1 MNHAR
6 TYLSFITLLNHKL
19 KLKIMSNPTN
29 PSQGSFF
36 GSFYMVLSS
45 LAFALMLVFIKLS
58 GQKFGM
64 NTYELTFW
72 RVSFALVLLGGFSWL
87 KGRSF
92 RTNYPKE
99 HFWRSLA
106 GSIALLMNFYVV
118 LHLPL
123 ATASTLQNT
132 SAIFL
137 GLLSII
143 ILKQKPSLM
152 AWLSLILGFIGV
164 VILLKPTTGGDTF
177 AMLIGLAS
185 GAISGYAYLQVREL
199 SLLGEPAWRI
209 VFYFSLL
216 STLTSGVL
224 AWYFGFTPVTLASLP
239 YIAGIGVTALAGQL
253 LMTYAYQVGQKF
265 VVAVL
270 NYLGVVF
277 AMIFGVMWFG
287 ERLDTWALLGIVIIM
302 ASGIISAKK

>member
-1 MNHAR
+1 MPI
-6 TYLSFITLLNHKL
+6 S
-19 KLKIMSNPTN
+19 PTN
-29 PSQGSFF
+29 PNQGSFF
-36 GSFYMVLSS
+36 GSFYMA
-45 LAFALMLVFIKLS
+45 LACLCFALMLVSIKMA
-58 GQKFGM
+58 GQKFAM
-64 NTYELTFW
+64 HTYELTFW
-72 RVSFALVLLGGFSWL
+72 RVLSSLVILGGLSWV
-87 KGRSF
+87 KGQDF
-92 RTNYPKE
+92 RTAYPKE

-106 GSIALLMNFYVV
+106 GLVALLMNFYVV

-143 ILKQKPSLM
+143 ILKQKPSVIS
-152 AWLSLILGFIGV
+152 WISLILGFLGV
-164 VILLKPTTGGDTF
+164 VILLKPSQGGDIF
-177 AMLIGLAS
+177 AMFIGLTS

-216 STLTSGVL
+216 SAIISGIL
-224 AWYFGFTPVTLASLP
+224 AAFFGFTPISWANLP
-239 YIAGIGVTALAGQL
+239 YIIAIGVTALGGQL

-270 NYLGVVF
+270 GYLGVVF
-277 AMIFGVMWFG
+277 SVIFGAVLFG
-287 ERLDTWALLGIVIIM
+287 ERLDWLSLLGIAIIVI
-302 ASGIISAKK
+302 SGMIGTKK

>member
-6 TYLSFITLLNHKL
+6 TYLSFITLLNHNL
-19 KLKIMSNPTN
+19 KLKTMSNPTN
-29 PSQGSFF
+29 PNQGSFF
-36 GSFYMVLSS
+36 GSFYMVLAS

-143 ILKQKPSLM
+143 ILRQKPSLM

-164 VILLKPTTGGDTF
+164 AILLKPTTGGDTF

-239 YIAGIGVTALAGQL
+239 CIAGIGVTALAGQL

>member
-1 MNHAR
+1 
-6 TYLSFITLLNHKL
+6 
-19 KLKIMSNPTN
+19 
-29 PSQGSFF
+29 
-36 GSFYMVLSS
+36 MVLAC
-45 LAFALMLVFIKLS
+45 LCFALMLVFIKLS

-64 NTYELTFW
+64 HTYEITFW
-72 RVSFALVLLGGFSWL
+72 RVFFALIVLGGSSWL
-87 KGRSF
+87 KGRDF
-92 RTNYPKE
+92 RTAYPKE

-106 GSIALLMNFYVV
+106 GSVALLMNFYVV

-143 ILKQKPSLM
+143 ILKQKPTAIS
-152 AWLSLILGFIGV
+152 WVSLILGFIGV
-164 VILLKPTTGGDTF
+164 IILLKPSAEGDAF
-177 AMLIGLAS
+177 AMMLGLLS

-216 STLTSGVL
+216 STLIAGAL
-224 AWYFGFTPVTLASLP
+224 ALFFNFTPITPEILP
-239 YIAGIGVTALAGQL
+239 YIIGIGLTALGGQL

-265 VVAVL
+265 VVATL
-270 NYLGVVF
+270 SYLGVVF
-277 AMIFGVMWFG
+277 AILFGAVIFG
-287 ERLDTWALLGIVIIM
+287 ERLAYLSLLGIGVIV
-302 ASGIISAKK
+302 ASGILSGKK

>member
-1 MNHAR
+1 
-6 TYLSFITLLNHKL
+6 
-19 KLKIMSNPTN
+19 MSNPTN
-29 PSQGSFF
+29 PIQGSFF
-36 GSFYMVLSS
+36 GSFYMVLAS

-64 NTYELTFW
+64 NTYEITFW

-164 VILLKPTTGGDTF
+164 VILLKPATGGDTF

-216 STLTSGVL
+216 STIIAGLL
-224 AWYFGFTPVTLASLP
+224 ALYFGFSPATLANLP
-239 YIAGIGVTALAGQL
+239 YIIGIGVTALAGQL

-265 VVAVL
+265 VVATL
-270 NYLGVVF
+270 SYMTVVF
-277 AMIFGVMWFG
+277 ALLFGVWLFG
-287 ERLDTWALLGIVIIM
+287 ERLDWVSLLGIGVIV
-302 ASGIISAKK
+302 ASGMLSGKR

>member
-19 KLKIMSNPTN
+19 KIMSNPTN
-29 PSQGSFF
+29 PNQGSFF
-36 GSFYMVLSS
+36 GSFYMVLAS

-143 ILKQKPSLM
+143 ILRQKPSLM

-164 VILLKPTTGGDTF
+164 AILLKPTTGGDTF

-239 YIAGIGVTALAGQL
+239 CIAGIGVTALAGQL

>member
-1 MNHAR
+1 
-6 TYLSFITLLNHKL
+6 
-19 KLKIMSNPTN
+19 MSNPTN
-29 PSQGSFF
+29 PIQGSFF
-36 GSFYMVLSS
+36 GSFYMVLAS

-64 NTYELTFW
+64 NTYEITFW

-164 VILLKPTTGGDTF
+164 VILLKPATGGDTF

-216 STLTSGVL
+216 STIIAGLL
-224 AWYFGFTPVTLASLP
+224 ALYFGFSPVTLANLP
-239 YIAGIGVTALAGQL
+239 YIIGIGVTALAGQL

-265 VVAVL
+265 VVATL
-270 NYLGVVF
+270 SYMTVVF
-277 AMIFGVMWFG
+277 ALLFGVWLFG
-287 ERLDTWALLGIVIIM
+287 ERLDWLSLLGIGVIVATGIL
-302 ASGIISAKK
+302 SGKR

>member
-29 PSQGSFF
+29 PNQGSFF

-87 KGRSF
+87 KARSF

-143 ILKQKPSLM
+143 ILRQKPSLM

-239 YIAGIGVTALAGQL
+239 YIAGIGVTALSGQL

-287 ERLDTWALLGIVIIM
+287 ERLDAWALLGIVIIM
-302 ASGIISAKK
+302 VSGIISAKK

>member
-29 PSQGSFF
+29 PNQGSFF

-45 LAFALMLVFIKLS
+45 LTFALMLVFIKLS

-87 KGRSF
+87 KARSF

-143 ILKQKPSLM
+143 ILRQKPSLM

-239 YIAGIGVTALAGQL
+239 YIAGIGVTALSGQL

-287 ERLDTWALLGIVIIM
+287 ERLDAWALLGIVIIM
-302 ASGIISAKK
+302 VSGIISAKK

>member
-6 TYLSFITLLNHKL
+6 TCLSFITLLNHNL
-19 KLKIMSNPTN
+19 KLKTMSNPTN
-29 PSQGSFF
+29 PNQGSFF
-36 GSFYMVLSS
+36 GSFYMVLAS

-64 NTYELTFW
+64 NTYEITFW
-72 RVSFALVLLGGFSWL
+72 RVLFALVLLGGFSWL

-99 HFWRSLA
+99 HFWRALA

-143 ILKQKPSLM
+143 ILKQKPSPM

-199 SLLGEPAWRI
+199 SLLGEPAWRL

-216 STLTSGVL
+216 STIIAGLL
-224 AWYFGFTPVTLASLP
+224 ALYFGFSPVTLANLP
-239 YIAGIGVTALAGQL
+239 YIIGIGVTALAGQL

-277 AMIFGVMWFG
+277 AMMFGVMWFG
-287 ERLDTWALLGIVIIM
+287 ERLDAWALLGIVIIV

>member
-1 MNHAR
+1 
-6 TYLSFITLLNHKL
+6 
-19 KLKIMSNPTN
+19 MSNPTPTN
-29 PSQGSFF
+29 PNQGSFF
-36 GSFYMVLSS
+36 GSFYMVLAS

-64 NTYELTFW
+64 NTYEITFW
-72 RVSFALVLLGGFSWL
+72 RVFFALVVLGGFSWM
-87 KGRSF
+87 KGRDF
-92 RTNYPKE
+92 RTNHPKE

-106 GSIALLMNFYVV
+106 GSVALLMNFYVV

-152 AWLSLILGFIGV
+152 TLLSLILGFIGV

-177 AMLIGLAS
+177 AMLVGLGS

-224 AWYFGFTPVTLASLP
+224 AWYFGFTPVSLASLP
-239 YIAGIGVTALAGQL
+239 YIVGIGVTALAGQL

-265 VVAVL
+265 VVATL
-270 NYLGVVF
+270 SYLGVVF
-277 AMIFGVMWFG
+277 AIVFGAWLFG
-287 ERLDTWALLGIVIIM
+287 ERLDALSLVGIGVIV
-302 ASGIISAKK
+302 ASGVLSGKK

>member
-1 MNHAR
+1 
-6 TYLSFITLLNHKL
+6 
-19 KLKIMSNPTN
+19 MSNPTN
-29 PSQGSFF
+29 PIQGSFF
-36 GSFYMVLSS
+36 GSFYMVLAS

-64 NTYELTFW
+64 NTYEITFW

-164 VILLKPTTGGDTF
+164 VILLKPATGGDTF

-216 STLTSGVL
+216 STIIAGLL
-224 AWYFGFTPVTLASLP
+224 ALYFGFSPATLANLP
-239 YIAGIGVTALAGQL
+239 YIIGIGVTALAGQL

-265 VVAVL
+265 VVATL
-270 NYLGVVF
+270 SYMTVVF
-277 AMIFGVMWFG
+277 ALLFGVWLFG
-287 ERLDTWALLGIVIIM
+287 ERLDWVSLLGIGVIV
-302 ASGIISAKK
+302 ASGVLSGKR

>member
-1 MNHAR
+1 
-6 TYLSFITLLNHKL
+6 
-19 KLKIMSNPTN
+19 MSNPTN
-29 PSQGSFF
+29 PNQGSFF

-87 KGRSF
+87 KGRGF

-106 GSIALLMNFYVV
+106 GSVALLMNFYVV

-224 AWYFGFTPVTLASLP
+224 ALYFGFSPVTLSNLP
-239 YIAGIGVTALAGQL
+239 YIISIGATALLGQL
-253 LMTYAYQVGQKF
+253 LLTYAYQVGQKF
-265 VVAVL
+265 VVATL
-270 NYLGVVF
+270 SYLGVVF
-277 AMIFGVMWFG
+277 AIVFGAWLFG
-287 ERLDTWALLGIVIIM
+287 ERLDALSLVGIGVIV

>member
-6 TYLSFITLLNHKL
+6 TCLSFITLLNHNL
-19 KLKIMSNPTN
+19 KLKTMSNPTN
-29 PSQGSFF
+29 PIQGSFF
-36 GSFYMVLSS
+36 GSFYMVLAS

-64 NTYELTFW
+64 NTYEITFW

-164 VILLKPTTGGDTF
+164 VILLKPATGGDTF

-216 STLTSGVL
+216 STIIAGLL
-224 AWYFGFTPVTLASLP
+224 ALYFGFSPVTLANLP
-239 YIAGIGVTALAGQL
+239 YIIGIGVTALAGQL

-265 VVAVL
+265 VVATL
-270 NYLGVVF
+270 SYMTVVF
-277 AMIFGVMWFG
+277 ALLFGVWLFG
-287 ERLDTWALLGIVIIM
+287 ERLDWVSLLGIGVIV
-302 ASGIISAKK
+302 ASGVLSGKR

>member
-6 TYLSFITLLNHKL
+6 TCLSFITLLNHNL
-19 KLKIMSNPTN
+19 KLKTMSNPTN
-29 PSQGSFF
+29 PIQGSFF
-36 GSFYMVLSS
+36 GSFYMVLAS

-64 NTYELTFW
+64 NTYEITFW

-106 GSIALLMNFYVV
+106 GSVALLMNFYVV

-164 VILLKPTTGGDTF
+164 VILLKPATGGDTF

-216 STLTSGVL
+216 STIIAGLL
-224 AWYFGFTPVTLASLP
+224 ALYFGFSPVTLANLP
-239 YIAGIGVTALAGQL
+239 YIIGIGVTALAGQL

-265 VVAVL
+265 VVATL
-270 NYLGVVF
+270 SYMTVVF
-277 AMIFGVMWFG
+277 ALLFGVWLFG
-287 ERLDTWALLGIVIIM
+287 ERLDWVSLLGIGVIV
-302 ASGIISAKK
+302 ASGVLSGKR

>member
-19 KLKIMSNPTN
+19 KIMSNPTN
-29 PSQGSFF
+29 TNQGSFF
-36 GSFYMVLSS
+36 GSFYMVLAS

-143 ILKQKPSLM
+143 ILRQKPSLM

-224 AWYFGFTPVTLASLP
+224 ALYFGFSPVTLSNLP
-239 YIAGIGVTALAGQL
+239 YIISIGATALLGQL
-253 LMTYAYQVGQKF
+253 LLTYAYQVGQKF
-265 VVAVL
+265 VVATL
-270 NYLGVVF
+270 SYLGVVF
-277 AMIFGVMWFG
+277 AIVFGAWLFG
-287 ERLDTWALLGIVIIM
+287 ERLDALSLVGIGVIV

>member
-1 MNHAR
+1 
-6 TYLSFITLLNHKL
+6 
-19 KLKIMSNPTN
+19 MSNPTN
-29 PSQGSFF
+29 PNQGSFF

-72 RVSFALVLLGGFSWL
+72 RVSFALVLLGGSSWL

-143 ILKQKPSLM
+143 ILRQKPSLM

>member
-19 KLKIMSNPTN
+19 KIMSNPTN
-29 PSQGSFF
+29 PNQGSFF
-36 GSFYMVLSS
+36 GSFYMVLAS

-239 YIAGIGVTALAGQL
+239 CIAGIGVTALAGQL

>member
-1 MNHAR
+1 
-6 TYLSFITLLNHKL
+6 
-19 KLKIMSNPTN
+19 
-29 PSQGSFF
+29 
-36 GSFYMVLSS
+36 MVLAS

-64 NTYELTFW
+64 NTYEITFW
-72 RVSFALVLLGGFSWL
+72 RVSFALVLLGGFSWF

-106 GSIALLMNFYVV
+106 GSVALLMNFYVV

-216 STLTSGVL
+216 STIIAGLL
-224 AWYFGFTPVTLASLP
+224 ALYFGFSPVTLSNLP
-239 YIAGIGVTALAGQL
+239 YIIGIGVTALLGQL
-253 LMTYAYQVGQKF
+253 LLTYAYQVGRKF
-265 VVAVL
+265 VVATL
-270 NYLGVVF
+270 SYLGVVF
-277 AMIFGVMWFG
+277 AILFGALLFG
-287 ERLDTWALLGIVIIM
+287 ESLDSITLLGIAII
-302 ASGIISAKK
+302 AFSGILSARK

>member
-1 MNHAR
+1 
-6 TYLSFITLLNHKL
+6 
-19 KLKIMSNPTN
+19 MSNPTN
-29 PSQGSFF
+29 PIQGSFF
-36 GSFYMVLSS
+36 GSFYMVLAS

-64 NTYELTFW
+64 NTYEITFW

-164 VILLKPTTGGDTF
+164 VILLKPATGGDTF

-216 STLTSGVL
+216 STIIAGLL
-224 AWYFGFTPVTLASLP
+224 ALYFGFSPATLANLP
-239 YIAGIGVTALAGQL
+239 YIIGIGVTALAGQL

-265 VVAVL
+265 IVATL
-270 NYLGVVF
+270 SYMTVVF
-277 AMIFGVMWFG
+277 ALLFGVWLFG
-287 ERLDTWALLGIVIIM
+287 ERLDWLSLLGIGVIV
-302 ASGIISAKK
+302 ASGVLSGKR